1 MFFTKRLHLESNSI
15 RCLIVGYRIFQMKHE
30 AFAEVYV
37 ASHKKK
43 IVIIKINKMLYF
55 SVIVLWMFT
64 TLFFIT
70 LGFMQF

>member
-1 MFFTKRLHLESNSI
+1 
-15 RCLIVGYRIFQMKHE
+15 MKHE